1 MSNQDKWKI
10 EQLENELKSKDS
22 SLSDTERKM
31 AKQKAETAKSRYE
44 DLESGWYSD
53 DFYGQP

>member
-10 EQLENELKSKDS
+10 EQLENELKSKDC

-44 DLESGWYSD
+44 DLKSGWYSD